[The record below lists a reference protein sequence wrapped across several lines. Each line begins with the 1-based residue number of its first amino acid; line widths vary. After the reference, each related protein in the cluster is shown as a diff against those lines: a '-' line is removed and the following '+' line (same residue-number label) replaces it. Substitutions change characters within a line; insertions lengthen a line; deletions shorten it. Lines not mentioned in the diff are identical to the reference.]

1 MNLGRISNKGVEL
14 SFDSMNLARRNF
26 QWTTSFTISHN
37 CQRVEDVGTEEFVSA
52 MNSPGNNPYMI
63 YGYVKGYPLNSLWGF
78 QYAGVWKSDEE
89 RERNKVTRTYV
100 STTANWDDGTPRYYD
115 TNHDGVLNQDD
126 LVYQGNAD
134 PYIYGGLQNTFYY
147 KNLKLGVYFAYSL
160 GGKIYNYAEFYQAG
174 GMYTNQYR
182 YMLNAWHPERNPE
195 SNIPRAC
202 YTDVSIPS
210 DFMIHDA
217 SYLRLKTV
225 SVGYTLDFSK
235 TRSGLRDATF
245 TLSGENLLLWKYY
258 NGFDPDVSSEGSSS
272 TLRRVDLGAYPKA
285 RTITFSVQ
293 VRY

>member
-1 MNLGRISNKGVEL
+1 
-14 SFDSMNLARRNF
+14 
-26 QWTTSFTISHN
+26 
-37 CQRVEDVGTEEFVSA
+37 
-52 MNSPGNNPYMI
+52 
-63 YGYVKGYPLNSLWGF
+63 
-78 QYAGVWKSDEE
+78 
-89 RERNKVTRTYV
+89 
-100 STTANWDDGTPRYYD
+100 
-115 TNHDGVLNQDD
+115 
-126 LVYQGNAD
+126 
-134 PYIYGGLQNTFYY
+134 
-147 KNLKLGVYFAYSL
+147 
-160 GGKIYNYAEFYQAG
+160 
-174 GMYTNQYR
+174 MYTNQYR

-225 SVGYTLDFSK
+225 SVGYTLDLSK

-245 TLSGENLLLWKYY
+245 TLSGENLYLWKYY